1 MNAGGKGAFR
11 REDDRVQLHLAGH
24 GRHRNHACR
33 SAIMLEPSKNILYG
47 WTMSDSELDESSEGQ
62 REKSVVRIELAGVAE
77 VLRDL
82 FNLLEQY
89 APTWYTEEHHN
100 RAVAALRALGE
111 SRQVGKNEAARS
123 QKAG

>member
-1 MNAGGKGAFR
+1 
-11 REDDRVQLHLAGH
+11 
-24 GRHRNHACR
+24 
-33 SAIMLEPSKNILYG
+33 
-47 WTMSDSELDESSEGQ
+47 MSDSELDESSEGQ